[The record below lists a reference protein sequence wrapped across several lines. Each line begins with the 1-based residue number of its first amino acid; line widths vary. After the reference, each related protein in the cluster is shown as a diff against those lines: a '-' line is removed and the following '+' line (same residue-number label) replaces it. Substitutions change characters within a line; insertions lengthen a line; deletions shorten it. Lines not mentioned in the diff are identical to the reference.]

1 MNVLCFSIKD
11 RDYRIYMKTG
21 SKIHILTSRLDL
33 RVKLFQK
40 NRTKKQPCVVNL
52 ISDKMVF
59 NPMLT

>member
-21 SKIHILTSRLDL
+21 SKIDILTSRLDL
-33 RVKLFQK
+33 RVKLFQE

-52 ISDKMVF
+52 SSDKMVF